1 VAVHTGLDRR
11 ARGSGTGIRY
21 FEWGGSPVWTRIKTF
36 SNPRGKPVV
45 RRRLAAILFLCAAIG
60 ISLAQSARS
69 LDVRL
74 TAKDLLREAA
84 RDRGPLDQIFAQQ
97 AGQGYYAD
105 ALVTARQFA
114 SGRPRFGN
122 ELPGLTEYL
131 IETRAEN
138 GDIQGAKE
146 MVKQFSGSLL
156 ASRGPETTLQIA
168 KIQVDRGDLRG
179 ALETCPTPED
189 ADKVTEELG
198 SREIANGDLDGALKT
213 AEQVSDRSAY
223 DLFYEVGRALRQR
236 GEPQRLHELASR
248 MTDQKRAAEF
258 LDAARFTVSPSLEVR
273 TMQETPCDVAWVDG
287 DAGKFADA
295 YRLVEQN
302 RCRFSDIA
310 MKQFA
315 VDAAEAERELRR
327 SSDTA
332 EVSNGLAEMSE
343 AAAKKGD
350 PANAI
355 RLLDS
360 ARQVSGKQDF
370 CPDCVREIA
379 WAWTVKGQS
388 RLVLDWV
395 RAMPMADPERG
406 FALLGMAQALGHA
419 RPAPWLNRS
428 QSR

>member
-1 VAVHTGLDRR
+1 
-11 ARGSGTGIRY
+11 
-21 FEWGGSPVWTRIKTF
+21 
-36 SNPRGKPVV
+36 V

-114 SGRPRFGN
+114 SGRPGFGN

-198 SREIANGDLDGALKT
+198 SRELKT
-213 AEQVSDRSAY
+213 KN
-223 DLFYEVGRALRQR
+223 
-236 GEPQRLHELASR
+236 EP
-248 MTDQKRAAEF
+248 
-258 LDAARFTVSPSLEVR
+258 SPF
-273 TMQETPCDVAWVDG
+273 G
-287 DAGKFADA
+287 G
-295 YRLVEQN
+295 
-302 RCRFSDIA
+302 
-310 MKQFA
+310 
-315 VDAAEAERELRR
+315 
-327 SSDTA
+327 
-332 EVSNGLAEMSE
+332 
-343 AAAKKGD
+343 
-350 PANAI
+350 
-355 RLLDS
+355 
-360 ARQVSGKQDF
+360 
-370 CPDCVREIA
+370 
-379 WAWTVKGQS
+379 
-388 RLVLDWV
+388 
-395 RAMPMADPERG
+395 
-406 FALLGMAQALGHA
+406 
-419 RPAPWLNRS
+419 
-428 QSR
+428 